1 MQQSR
6 IRATHSERQR
16 ALKGKGVE
24 LAQWHQESV
33 TRLDTVRT
41 RLEALAQSTT
51 AVEGWRW
58 CLTLHTSAR
67 GAWRLRWRANSW
79 RTVPW
84 HAIERDLQT
93 LPVTLAQWYREAN
106 SEATV
111 LNHREQAARYELKTI
126 LRLAAAMD
134 THSPAGMASAARAK

>member
-1 MQQSR
+1 MQQSGV
-6 IRATHSERQR
+6 RATDSERQR
-16 ALKGKGVE
+16 ALKGKGGE

-33 TRLDTVRT
+33 ARLDAIKG

-51 AVEGWRW
+51 AIDGWRW

-67 GAWRLRWRANSW
+67 GASRLRWRTDSW

-84 HAIERDLQT
+84 HAIEGDLLT
-93 LPVTLAQWYREAN
+93 LPPTLAQWYREAN

-111 LNHREQAARYELKTI
+111 LNHREQAARYELNTI
-126 LRLAAAMD
+126 LRLAAAIDAHMP
-134 THSPAGMASAARAK
+134 SGRASTARAK

>member
-6 IRATHSERQR
+6 FRATSSERQR

-33 TRLDTVRT
+33 ARLDAIKG

-51 AVEGWRW
+51 DIDGWRW

-67 GAWRLRWRANSW
+67 GAWRLRWRTNSW

-84 HAIERDLQT
+84 HAIERDLLT
-93 LPVTLAQWYREAN
+93 LPPTLAQWYRETN
-106 SEATV
+106 VGATV
-111 LNHREQAARYELKTI
+111 LNHREQAARYELNTV
-126 LRLAAAMD
+126 LRLAAAMG
-134 THSPAGMASAARAK
+134 TRSLAGKVSVARF